1 MTEAHAC
8 NSDISHYYIISKIG
22 AGALDEVYRALG
34 IRLNRE
40 VAINDYIRP

>member
-1 MTEAHAC
+1 MTEAHAG
-8 NSDISHYYIISKIG
+8 NSNISHDCIVSKIG
-22 AGALDEVYRALG
+22 AGGLGEVYRALV